1 MDITCNKVTIP
12 DTKNVV
18 DMMSAVAGSSSLIQS
33 SGEMT
38 RGPAR
43 VPTNITKYCWNPN
56 TKVKCQEG
64 VDSMSYSN
72 EDMVIGETLRA
83 PSRSSSSSTLF
94 TFAENKLTES
104 SFFKSRNLFA
114 CCCTYVRLQ
123 GNTNQSFSFTKI
135 SLS

>member
-1 MDITCNKVTIP
+1 MAITCNKVTIP

-56 TKVKCQEG
+56 TQDKCQEG
-64 VDSMSYSN
+64 VDSMSYSS
-72 EDMVIGETLRA
+72 EDMVKHFELGFYCCIC
-83 PSRSSSSSTLF
+83 
-94 TFAENKLTES
+94 NHV
-104 SFFKSRNLFA
+104 FKAYN
-114 CCCTYVRLQ
+114 
-123 GNTNQSFSFTKI
+123 
-135 SLS
+135 